1 MNRDGAFLGFSRGQE
16 LIYDVVWWCRAIQ
29 EVQIQMFDSMFR
41 ELLLVV
47 LRFVEA
53 HDKGNTHFLENLN
66 VILGRERAVFVC
78 LIQGSRERDVL
89 AWHRPVEIAILHLL
103 VVLILDDIELAV
115 VVPAQLDGQVQ
126 SIEAVVDSALVGACA
141 HRRIAERRELMVVRL
156 EDLPRV
162 LRRALQNDDHECAH
176 EEGGV
181 RLLRIVER
189 RVMIDLVRAILLVI
203 DELLELLAE

>member
-16 LIYDVVWWCRAIQ
+16 LIYDVVRGRRAIQ
-29 EVQIQMFDSMFR
+29 EIQIQMFDSMFR

-47 LRFVEA
+47 LRLVEA
-53 HDKGNTHFLENLN
+53 HDEGNTHFLENLN
-66 VILGRERAVFVC
+66 VILRRERTVFVC
-78 LIQGSRERDVL
+78 LIQRSRERDVL

-126 SIEAVVDSALVGACA
+126 AVEAVVDSALVGAGA

-156 EDLPRV
+156 ENLPRV
-162 LRRALQNDDHECAH
+162 LRRALQNDDHESAH

-189 RVMIDLVRAILLVI
+189 RVMIDLIRAILLVI